1 MSHQRRQRAFPIPI
15 QRELAPGG
23 HMFHFDSA
31 GKNRL
36 AVAAL
41 VHVGLANG
49 GAGRV
54 VGFALEGDG
63 FLLPLIGL
71 GVRYAAVLHGVS
83 VAAYVA
89 VQLVSHYLVAPTGE
103 VGLV

>member
-1 MSHQRRQRAFPIPI
+1 
-15 QRELAPGG
+15 
-23 HMFHFDSA
+23 MFHFDSG

-36 AVAAL
+36 VVAAL
-41 VHVGLANG
+41 AHVRLANG

-63 FLLPLIGL
+63 FLLPQIGL
-71 GVRYAAVLHGVS
+71 GARYAAVLHGVS

-89 VQLVSHYLVAPTGE
+89 VQLVSRYLVAPTGG